1 LVSDP
6 SRDRMNETNKIIE
19 EKEGRVVA
27 SLPSPHSIGHM
38 NNKQETSEVQAH
50 LNQFFS
56 ELANCPELEGR
67 LGPEDLPQLLEAG
80 LAQVLKGAL
89 KRERE
94 LHLEDHP
101 EDRGNGYAPQRTLR
115 IGTTAVSLERPRTRQ
130 GFYPAV
136 LPKHQRHLP
145 EAYQQLLRNILLG
158 ARSFNAARRTLQG
171 LGLSL
176 SPAHIEQLLEEL
188 HQEAKNFFHRPL
200 APDWLCLFIDA
211 KIIELKD
218 EHEQVKKAVHFL
230 VVGVGLDGK
239 KEILTAA
246 TFWGNEV
253 LESWRKVLVDLKNR
267 GLVRALLLVT
277 DDFSGLAPMLKS
289 LFPNSHHQL
298 CTVHLLRNAQRHLS
312 LDDYTTFKQTWR
324 EIQAASSFATAQ
336 TKFRALL
343 EELRPQ
349 NKAWVE
355 HLEKRTANYLTFLN
369 YPRTIQA
376 QLRSTN
382 LPEGLNNQIEN
393 LRRNA
398 GGHFHSQRE
407 ALIKMKLLTNQLYD
421 HKWSRGNPLFL
432 AQLGT
437 LNQMFRQHFE
447 AELNHETFL
456 TQCF

>member
-1 LVSDP
+1 
-6 SRDRMNETNKIIE
+6 MK
-19 EKEGRVVA
+19 
-27 SLPSPHSIGHM
+27 
-38 NNKQETSEVQAH
+38 NNRPNLALQAH
-50 LNQFFS
+50 LDQFFS
-56 ELANCPELEGR
+56 KLAQSPELEGQ
-67 LGPEDLPQLLEAG
+67 LSPEDLPQLLQAG
-80 LAQVLKGAL
+80 LSHVLNSTLSK
-89 KRERE
+89 ERQ

-101 EDRGNGYAPQRTLR
+101 QDRGNGYAPTRTLKV
-115 IGTTAVSLERPRTRQ
+115 GTTEVQLDRPRTRD

-171 LGLSL
+171 LGLGY
-176 SPAHIEQLLEEL
+176 SPEQVEQLLEEL
-188 HQEAKNFFHRPL
+188 HQEAKNFFSRPL
-200 APDWLCLFIDA
+200 GPDWLCLFIDA

-230 VVGVGLDGK
+230 VVGIGLDGK
-239 KEILTAA
+239 KEILTAS

-253 LESWRKVLVDLKNR
+253 LESWRKVLIDLKNR
-267 GLVRALLLVT
+267 GLVRVLLMVT
-277 DDFSGLAPMLKS
+277 DDFSGLASLLKS
-289 LFPNSHHQL
+289 LFPSSDHQL

-312 LDDYTTFKQTWR
+312 LDDYQTFKQSWR
-324 EIQAASSFATAQ
+324 EIQAASSFESAQ

-343 EELRPQ
+343 EQLRPT

-355 HLEKRTANYLTFLN
+355 HLEKRTGNYLVFIK
-369 YPRTIQA
+369 YPKTIHP

-421 HKWSRGNPLFL
+421 FKWSRANPMFL

-447 AELNHETFL
+447 SDLNPETFL
-456 TQCF
+456 TQNF